1 MSENRRL
8 AFPQTRRLRVQLRR
22 AWSGTRK
29 RTTFARSSASVICS
43 RSRLRV
49 TPTLVFSS
57 LASCKNTNDG
67 RPLIQRAFIFR
78 SLLWLFGGDFLE
90 VSNMSEKLISR
101 RGAFSLLG
109 LAAALALPTTVLM
122 TSDAEAQ
129 AQPSPAAP
137 APAAPAPTAAAPTAP
152 ATSGMNRRQARR
164 AGRHERREARRNA
177 RHERREAR
185 RNAREMRREARHGK
199 NIYMKSNTPKQQ

>member
-1 MSENRRL
+1 MKTGGF

-22 AWSGTRK
+22 ASSGTRK
-29 RTTFARSSASVICS
+29 RTTFARFSASVICS
-43 RSRLRV
+43 RSQLRI

-57 LASCKNTNDG
+57 LASCKNINDG
-67 RPLIQRAFIFR
+67 HPLIQRAFIFR
-78 SLLWLFGGDFLE
+78 SLSWLFGGDFLE
-90 VSNMSEKLISR
+90 VSNMSEKPISR

-185 RNAREMRREARHGK
+185 RNAREMRREARHG
-199 NIYMKSNTPKQQ
+199 NNLYMKSNTTKQK

>member
-1 MSENRRL
+1 MKTGGF
-8 AFPQTRRLRVQLRR
+8 AFPQTRRRRVQLRR
-22 AWSGTRK
+22 ASSGTRK

-43 RSRLRV
+43 RSRLRI

-78 SLLWLFGGDFLE
+78 SLSWLFGGDFLE

-137 APAAPAPTAAAPTAP
+137 APAAPAPTAAAPSAP

-177 RHERREAR
+177 R
-185 RNAREMRREARHGK
+185 EMRREARHG
-199 NIYMKSNTPKQQ
+199 NNLYMKSNTTKQK